1 MQNAQVSKKTNY
13 FSWLLHQL
21 QGWGSA
27 NYWLFGVALGLQSMS
42 LVNSPISL
50 IAIIT
55 FLSAMIGVACILSIN
70 AVRPING
77 ILGIVSALGF
87 IYVGFVAKNYLTIG
101 EQIAYMLTLDLPV
114 LIGAN
119 KWTDNSVNELKT
131 FGKRQ
136 WLIALVFTLVVFLL
150 SGFGIQHFTGEPR
163 PFIDA
168 LSFAICL
175 TAGIIC
181 YKKYN
186 NQYFW
191 WLASGIIQVI
201 LWAVTFAQG
210 NASIAMLVSCSIYVL
225 NDVIAFTVS
234 PWFNHNRK

>member
-1 MQNAQVSKKTNY
+1 MENVPTQKSNY
-13 FSWLLHQL
+13 FGWLFHQL
-21 QGWGSA
+21 KGWGVW
-27 NYWLFGVALGLQSMS
+27 NYMLFAFALGAQLMT
-42 LVNSPISL
+42 LVSAPITL
-50 IAIIT
+50 ISVVT
-55 FLSAMIGVACILSIN
+55 FIGVMLGVACIVSIN

-77 ILGIVSALGF
+77 YLGIISALAL
-87 IYVGFVAKNYLTIG
+87 IYVGFEAKNYLSIG
-101 EQIAYMLTLDLPV
+101 EQIAYVATLDLPI
-114 LIGAN
+114 LIGGKY
-119 KWTDNSVNELKT
+119 KWTDNTVNEIKK
-131 FGKRQ
+131 FGKKE
-136 WLIALVFTLVVFLL
+136 WIISLLFTLAVFLI
-150 SGFGIQHFTGEPR
+150 SSFGIQALTAEPR
-163 PFIDA
+163 PFIDG

-181 YKKYN
+181 FLRYN

-234 PWFNHNRK
+234 PWFKHNK

>member
-1 MQNAQVSKKTNY
+1 MENVPTQKSNY
-13 FSWLLHQL
+13 FGWLFHQL
-21 QGWGSA
+21 KGWGVW
-27 NYWLFGVALGLQSMS
+27 NYMLFAFALGAQLMT
-42 LVNSPISL
+42 LVSAPLTLIS
-50 IAIIT
+50 IVT
-55 FLSAMIGVACILSIN
+55 FVGVMLGVACIVSIN

-77 ILGIVSALGF
+77 VLGIISALAL
-87 IYVGFVAKNYLTIG
+87 IYVGFEAKNYLSIG

-119 KWTDNSVNELKT
+119 KWTDNSVNEIKS
-131 FGKRQ
+131 FGVKE
-136 WLIALVFTLVVFLL
+136 WIISLAFTAVVFLV
-150 SGFGIQHFTGEPR
+150 SSFGIQVLTAEPR
-163 PFIDA
+163 PFIDG

-181 YKKYN
+181 WRKYN

-234 PWFNHNRK
+234 PWFKHNK

>member
-1 MQNAQVSKKTNY
+1 MDSVSSNKPGY
-13 FSWLLHQL
+13 FSWLAHQIK
-21 QGWGSA
+21 GWGMW
-27 NYWLFGVALGLQSMS
+27 NYALFAFALGSQLMT
-42 LVNSPISL
+42 LVNAPITVISVV
-50 IAIIT
+50 T
-55 FLSAMIGVACILSIN
+55 FIGVMLGVACIVSIN

-77 ILGIVSALGF
+77 VLGIVSALLLM
-87 IYVGFVAKNYLTIG
+87 YVGFSAKNYLSIL
-101 EQIAYMLTLDLPV
+101 EQLAYVVTLDLPV
-114 LIGAN
+114 LIGKN
-119 KWTDNSVNELKT
+119 KWTDNSVNEVKS
-131 FGKRQ
+131 FGAKE
-136 WLIALVFTLVVFLL
+136 WVYSLLFTAVIFLV
-150 SGFGIQHFTGEPR
+150 SSFGIQALTAEPR
-163 PFIDA
+163 PFIDG

-234 PWFNHNRK
+234 PWFKHNK

>member
-1 MQNAQVSKKTNY
+1 MENAQLSQKTN
-13 FSWLLHQL
+13 FFGWLKHQI
-21 QGWGSA
+21 QGWGVLNYMLFAFAFGAELMTLVSA
-27 NYWLFGVALGLQSMS
+27 PITLISVVTFIGVIL
-42 LVNSPISL
+42 
-50 IAIIT
+50 
-55 FLSAMIGVACILSIN
+55 GVACIVSIN

-77 ILGIVSALGF
+77 VLGIISALLLIF
-87 IYVGFVAKNYLTIG
+87 VGFSAKNYLSIG